1 MNIKLNRLFHIVYK
15 FGSHNRCYVKWVG
28 IFVDILSIMANL
40 VITEGLKNDIKRVLV
55 ADEIHDLIEIMLIK
69 LTSSL
74 SFPIERQSQIKTAY
88 K

>member
-1 MNIKLNRLFHIVYK
+1 M
-15 FGSHNRCYVKWVG
+15 KWAG

>member
-1 MNIKLNRLFHIVYK
+1 
-15 FGSHNRCYVKWVG
+15 
-28 IFVDILSIMANL
+28 MANL